1 MTESSMNPSTST
13 PPPPPFAARSTS
25 NLHYQ
30 AQQLSRL
37 LHLLAVFTLA
47 IHHNGSPT
55 NIRPV
60 RAINTQIHR
69 ATFVDE
75 QMRPVPQIAKMPI
88 LIVPPASTVSQTP
101 FDDRLSLP
109 TIFTPFRDSS
119 ATSERRCPRNKH
131 FRSRS
136 TAKLAS

>member
-1 MTESSMNPSTST
+1 MNPSTST
-13 PPPPPFAARSTS
+13 PPPPFAARSTS

-30 AQQLSRL
+30 AQQLPPH

-47 IHHNGSPT
+47 IYHNGSPT

-69 ATFVDE
+69 ATFIDE
-75 QMRPVPQIAKMPI
+75 QMRPVPQSAKMSF
-88 LIVPPASTVSQTP
+88 LVLPPASTVSQTS

-109 TIFTPFRDSS
+109 TIFATFRDSS

-131 FRSRS
+131 FRS
-136 TAKLAS
+136 

>member
-13 PPPPPFAARSTS
+13 PPPPFAARSTS

-30 AQQLSRL
+30 AQQLSPH

-47 IHHNGSPT
+47 IYHNGSPT

-60 RAINTQIHR
+60 RAINTQIHHT
-69 ATFVDE
+69 TFIDE
-75 QMRPVPQIAKMPI
+75 QMRPVPQSAKMPFLI
-88 LIVPPASTVSQTP
+88 LPPSSTVSQTP

-109 TIFTPFRDSS
+109 TIFIALRNPS
-119 ATSERRCPRNKH
+119 ATSERMCPRHKH
-131 FRSRS
+131 CRNRS
-136 TAKLAS
+136 TAKLAT